1 MIELNVCAIEGCKYN
16 GRLHKHH
23 IIFRSHGGLNIEM
36 NYLHLCPEHH
46 NMSSNSIHRNREM
59 DLKFKRELQER
70 YFKLF
75 CEDKYNIKQIA
86 RLLNTTTAHIEKNF
100 KKVQADPDGYIAK
113 EDIIRKL
120 MGGKLY

>member
-1 MIELNVCAIEGCKYN
+1 
-16 GRLHKHH
+16 
-23 IIFRSHGGLNIEM
+23 
-36 NYLHLCPEHH
+36 
-46 NMSSNSIHRNREM
+46 MSNNSIHRNREM

-86 RLLNTTTAHIEKNF
+86 RLLNTTPAHVEKNF